1 MARRIFSCTSSTCLK
16 IENIFN
22 INIAM
27 NSIDYITL
35 KMLSMNS
42 SKSMNKLNPIQ
53 SSNRDKIIAE
63 KMEIETKR
71 REIIMSERFERHL
84 MAYRQRKM

>member
-1 MARRIFSCTSSTCLK
+1 
-16 IENIFN
+16 
-22 INIAM
+22 M

-35 KMLSMNS
+35 KMLSMNP
-42 SKSMNKLNPIQ
+42 SKSMNPLNPIQ

-84 MAYRQRKM
+84 MAYRLRKM